1 MMYNIKSSYKNQVQ
15 VNNQEYILNQ
25 MEDRAEL
32 KREFDFRE
40 KLYYKPH
47 FGPEETDSQI
57 EAENNRRN
65 MQKMYINNS
74 LALQIDFE

>member
-1 MMYNIKSSYKNQVQ
+1 
-15 VNNQEYILNQ
+15 

-74 LALQIDFE
+74 LAL